1 MTNLEKSNIEI
12 LVRDVETRHK
22 GGIKILLLSSTITT
36 FLTGLFAPFYVLYVQ
51 KLGGDI
57 EKAGTSLAVFSVVS
71 GVLILAFSV
80 WESSVK
86 DKKRIYVAGLLLRA
100 LVFAL
105 YIFVDSYY
113 MLLLAQFLLGISA
126 ALVNPA
132 FDALFTDHLTK
143 EKVIAEWGGWE
154 GLTSIATGAA
164 AFLGPYL
171 IVSFGFSFV
180 FTAMA
185 LITSVIAL
193 RLLFLPKEIL

>member
-1 MTNLEKSNIEI
+1 MLKRGT
-12 LVRDVETRHK
+12 K